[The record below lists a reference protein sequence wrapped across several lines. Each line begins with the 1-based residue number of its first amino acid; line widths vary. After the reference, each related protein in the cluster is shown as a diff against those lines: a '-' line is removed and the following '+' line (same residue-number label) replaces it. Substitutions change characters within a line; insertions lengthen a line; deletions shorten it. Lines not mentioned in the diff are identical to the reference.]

1 MLEIKEIDSG
11 LKIASGVKEK
21 MDINI
26 VNVNE
31 NIPHRN
37 GFIYAM
43 TGSGG
48 SGKSSLLLSMF
59 KSTKFYRKK
68 FDNIYLF
75 TPRSSFL
82 SVEKHP
88 FETHDKVYHDL
99 SIPILNTIYEELN
112 DLKQN
117 AIDEGT
123 PIENSIII
131 IDDYANALK
140 DHELTVFLNKLII
153 KARHLSCCFIF
164 TLQSYYLLPLI
175 LRKQITNV
183 SIFKCKNKKEWETI
197 ADELLNM
204 DKIKALEMY
213 NYIFNEAYAHLDYD
227 TLNSNVYKNFNKL
240 EILEK

>member
-11 LKIASGVKEK
+11 LKISSGVKER

-26 VNVNE
+26 ANVNE
-31 NIPHRN
+31 NIASRN
-37 GFIYAM
+37 GFIYCM

-82 SVEKHP
+82 SIEKHP
-88 FETHDKVYHDL
+88 FADHPKVYHDL
-99 SIPILNTIYEELN
+99 SIAILNDIYEELN

-117 AIDEGT
+117 SIDENI

-131 IDDYANALK
+131 IDDYANQLK
-140 DHELTVFLNKLII
+140 DNDLTIFLNKMII

-183 SIFKCKNKKEWETI
+183 SIFRPKNKKEWETI
-197 ADELLNM
+197 SSELLNI
-204 DKIKALEMY
+204 DKNDMLQLY
-213 NYIFNEAYAHLDYD
+213 NYVYDVPYTHLDYD
-227 TLNSNVYKNFNKL
+227 TLNGNIYKNFNKL
-240 EILEK
+240 ILDKK